1 MNTHCKVLTT
11 ILISSLLVLC
21 SCSGGKKDSKTEP
34 TAEELDEVQDEAQ
47 LVVLQEIDGDSI
59 IVRLCD
65 NELEHPK
72 AYSFSEAEADLQIKG
87 SLTEGDTLSIFP
99 DSKNRKVKICINVSE
114 LRGKWYYDMQQH
126 RGFAFEM
133 TGGLSSIN
141 TERISFREWKLLNG
155 KLYLYYVDMQQEA
168 TDKLEYEVGEAEI
181 LNLTAEEFQLNFL
194 DSVYTCQRQH
204 GLIML

>member
-1 MNTHCKVLTT
+1 VNTHCKVLTT

-21 SCSGGKKDSKTEP
+21 SCSGGKKDSKINP
-34 TAEELDEVQDEAQ
+34 TAEELEEIQDEAQ

-59 IVRLCD
+59 IVQLCD

-114 LRGKWYYDMQQH
+114 LHGKWYYDMQQH
-126 RGFAFEM
+126 RGMAFET
-133 TGGLSSIN
+133 TGGLTSIN
-141 TERISFREWKLLNG
+141 TDKICFREWKLLNG
-155 KLYLYYVDMQQEA
+155 KLYLYYVNLQQESS
-168 TDKLEYEVGEAEI
+168 DKQEYEVEEAEI
-181 LNLTAEEFQLNFL
+181 LNLSAEELQLNFL
-194 DSVYTCQRQH
+194 DSIYTCQRQH

>member
-1 MNTHCKVLTT
+1 M
-11 ILISSLLVLC
+11 ISSLLVLC
-21 SCSGGKKDSKTEP
+21 SCSGGKKDSKVNP
-34 TAEELDEVQDEAQ
+34 TAEELEEIQDEAQ

-59 IVRLCD
+59 IVCMLD
-65 NELEHPK
+65 NELEHPQ

-87 SLTEGDTLSIFP
+87 TLTEGDTLSIFP

-126 RGFAFEM
+126 RGMAFET

-141 TERISFREWKLLNG
+141 TDKISFREWKLLNG

-168 TDKLEYEVGEAEI
+168 TSKKEYEVEEAEI
-181 LNLTAEEFQLNFL
+181 MNLTAEELQLNFL
-194 DSVYTCQRQH
+194 DSIYTCQRQH